1 MVVYK
6 GCIKNVLSRIY
17 LEGVAYYGEPPQ
29 IYWDAKQAL
38 ERLDNTCLT
47 VNSNSDPNSPLGWR
61 IKNYPIL
68 VVGKKNNKLKFSY
81 TKKQLN
87 NGDILIVVEEV
98 ADAYGNILTE
108 NKLKY
113 LNNTMKTN
121 KKVIRLTESDL
132 HNIINEAVKEAL
144 NELDPRTYASAAE
157 KAMIKSNGIGD
168 KNYNRINKFRQ
179 AAIDAWNRDFGE
191 EWDEDF
197 PTQYGMGQD
206 KGKIRL
212 HYNSENGTYE
222 PSQER
227 TIWTPNANGEDDVIS
242 DITTPSRGRDVAHQ
256 MNFPSKAKYVK
267 GKGW

>member
-132 HNIINEAVKEAL
+132 HNMIEEAVKTTL
-144 NELDPRTYASAAE
+144 NEAFGKE
-157 KAMIKSNGIGD
+157 W
-168 KNYNRINKFRQ
+168 NYGN
-179 AAIDAWNRDFGE
+179 DD
-191 EWDEDF
+191 EWDDENESLNTEYLEYLRKNNYSEDAIKKVANHM
-197 PTQYGMGQD
+197 YAND
-206 KGKIRL
+206 CWVLKDGKTEVL
-212 HYNSENGTYE
+212 CLANSQNGNLMY
-222 PSQER
+222 SLNQ
-227 TIWTPNANGEDDVIS
+227 
-242 DITTPSRGRDVAHQ
+242 RGWR
-256 MNFPSKAKYVK
+256 YVNK
-267 GKGW
+267 